1 MWVSR
6 TAGASIVAL
15 GLFVGVSGSAL
26 AGADSGGPMPV
37 AGKDGGMAPAAMVPA
52 GVGGPSAPAAVT
64 GASKDSAGMAPSAM
78 APSGMAP
85 SGMAPASVAGAPGRA
100 GGIDPTLLG
109 TLLSGTGLLALGSGL
124 VWHRKRS

>member
-1 MWVSR
+1 MRPARMIGV
-6 TAGASIVAL
+6 TVVAL

-37 AGKDGGMAPAAMVPA
+37 VGKDGPMAPAAVVPA
-52 GVGGPSAPAAVT
+52 GAGPASVPAAPV
-64 GASKDSAGMAPSAM
+64 GASKDSAGM
-78 APSGMAP
+78 GP

-100 GGIDPTLLG
+100 GGVDPNLLG
-109 TLLSGTGLLALGSGL
+109 SLLGGAGLLTLGSGL

>member
-64 GASKDSAGMAPSAM
+64 GASKDSAGMAPS
-78 APSGMAP
+78 GMAP

-109 TLLSGTGLLALGSGL
+109 TLLSGTGLLAL
-124 VWHRKRS
+124 